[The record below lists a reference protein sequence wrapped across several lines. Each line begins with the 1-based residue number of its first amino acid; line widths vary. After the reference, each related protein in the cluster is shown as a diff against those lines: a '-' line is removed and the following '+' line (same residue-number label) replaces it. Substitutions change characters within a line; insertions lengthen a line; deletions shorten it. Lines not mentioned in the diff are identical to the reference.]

1 MPTEILAPGTSAASS
16 SDVVV
21 TTPNKTVAL
30 YRALDDGLL
39 LEDASVLELLLE
51 DDTTLLLEQQAGD
64 TVSLYDEFP
73 IYLKDPLGGY
83 NPAGISLRS
92 YEPFKEL
99 GPGTWQ
105 VRRLGTTAEV
115 GVQVD

>member
-1 MPTEILAPGTSAASS
+1 MPASVLSPGTTAASS
-16 SDVVV
+16 SDIVV

-30 YRALDDGLL
+30 YRSLDDGLL
-39 LEDASVLELLLE
+39 LEGGVTDELLIQ
-51 DDTTLLLEQQAGD
+51 DGTSLLLEQQAGD
-64 TVSLYDEFP
+64 AVSLYDEFP
-73 IYLKDPLGGY
+73 IYIKDPLGGY